1 VWREN
6 GADRWQNGANDV
18 FVKSSYH
25 DPVAFLRIGDEKCI
39 LCSRRAKCA
48 KTRFK
53 SKTGKPG
60 FGHFWKNTI
69 LPFFI

>member
-1 VWREN
+1 MMIPLFF
-6 GADRWQNGANDV
+6 DT
-18 FVKSSYH
+18 FSVKN
-25 DPVAFLRIGDEKCI
+25 RK
-39 LCSRRAKCA
+39 LCSRQAKRA